1 MPLIFPKPLK
11 SNSTIGLICPASG
24 FVNYKP
30 IELVIKYL
38 KLKDYKVKLG
48 KSLIASNS
56 EYKYLSGSDS
66 NRLSDFHGFFEDENI
81 DAIFCL
87 RGGYGSLRLLDQI
100 DFKLIK
106 KSKKIILGFS
116 DITVLL
122 LSIFAKTN
130 IITFHGPLLGIDFIN
145 KKLKP
150 NNRNSDSNLWNLLHD
165 KKYKYSYS
173 YKSKVIYSGT
183 ATGKLLGGNLT
194 DICSMLGS
202 KYLPDFNNS
211 ILVLEDCYEE
221 PYKIDR
227 LLTQLDI
234 SGVFKKVH
242 GLIFSNFYK
251 CRFKNDIE
259 IINLLNDKVKKY
271 KIPTIYNFPIGHDL
285 ENYALPIGMPC
296 ILDTGTNTLK
306 SF

>member
-11 SNSTIGLICPASG
+11 SNSTIGLICPGGG

-38 KLKDYKVKLG
+38 NQKGYKVKLG
-48 KSLIASNS
+48 KSLITSNS
-56 EYKYLSGSDS
+56 EYKYLSGPDLK
-66 NRLSDFHGFFEDENI
+66 RLSDFHGFFEDKNI

-100 DFKLIK
+100 DFNLIK

-130 IITFHGPLLGIDFIN
+130 IITFHGPLLGINFIN
-145 KKLKP
+145 NKLKP
-150 NNRNSDSNLWNLLHD
+150 NDRSSDIKLWNLLQNR
-165 KKYKYSYS
+165 KYKFSYS
-173 YKSKVIYSGT
+173 YKSRLIYN
-183 ATGKLLGGNLT
+183 ARAAGKLLCGNLT

-202 KYLPDFNNS
+202 KYLPDFNKS

-234 SGVFKKVH
+234 AGVFKKVY
-242 GLIFSNFYK
+242 GLIFSNFYNCK
-251 CRFKNDIE
+251 FKNDTE
-259 IINLLNDKVKKY
+259 IIKLLNDKVKKY
-271 KIPTIYNFPIGHDL
+271 KIPAIYNFPVGHDL
-285 ENYALPIGMPC
+285 KNYALPIGMPC
-296 ILDTGTNTLK
+296 VLDAESNTLK
-306 SF
+306 SL